1 MTHSLLCHF
10 YIKDRTGRP
19 GLRKRGKYNSVKN
32 SDDGDACNALEISP
46 EQASSDIDKEF
57 VDRTER
63 GMCAFTDKGP
73 VRSNNCV
80 YAHGSTDGGTLF

>member
-1 MTHSLLCHF
+1 MLFLDFPVIFLIIWPILLYHF

-32 SDDGDACNALEISP
+32 SDDGDACNVLEISP

-63 GMCAFTDKGP
+63 GMCTFIYWQRTSKA
-73 VRSNNCV
+73 
-80 YAHGSTDGGTLF
+80 